1 MIQEAITTNVYVG
14 TAEAVLKTLNTNYQV
29 VDKSTADESKE
40 FYWTDIPFEKQVEK
54 LLTFN
59 KYKKSHYVYGM
70 IYFYQNKPEDTLT
83 DTLKQLPK
91 EVREF
96 RVQRVEI
103 HR

>member
-1 MIQEAITTNVYVG
+1 MTSEAIITHVFVG
-14 TAEAVLKTLNTNYQV
+14 TAKAVLETLNANYQV

-40 FYWTDIPFEKQVEK
+40 FYWTDIPFDKQVEK
-54 LLTFN
+54 LLNFN

-70 IYFYQNKPEDTLT
+70 IYFYQNKPEDTLS
-83 DTLKQLPK
+83 DSLKYLPK